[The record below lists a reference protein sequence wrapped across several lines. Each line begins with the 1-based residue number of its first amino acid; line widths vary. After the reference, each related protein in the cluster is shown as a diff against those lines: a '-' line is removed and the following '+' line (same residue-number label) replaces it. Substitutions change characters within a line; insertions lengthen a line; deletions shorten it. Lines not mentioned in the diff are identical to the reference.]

1 MERGSIV
8 YETYLKILRRELV
21 CAMGCTEPIALA
33 FCAASAR
40 AALGAVPD
48 RIVVEASGNII
59 KNVKSVVV
67 PNTGGR
73 RGMAAAAAVGA
84 LGGDENA
91 GLEVISRISAFMVSN
106 PAISQA
112 FLLRCPDTISYRPSS
127 FCLSMIGVIRPRS
140 LMLSTMYGNH
150 LIIKL
155 HKRGKR

>member
-33 FCAASAR
+33 FCAATAR
-40 AALGAVPD
+40 AALGSVPD

-73 RGMAAAAAVGA
+73 RGMAAAAAVGV
-84 LGGDENA
+84 L
-91 GLEVISRISAFMVSN
+91 
-106 PAISQA
+106 
-112 FLLRCPDTISYRPSS
+112 
-127 FCLSMIGVIRPRS
+127 
-140 LMLSTMYGNH
+140 
-150 LIIKL
+150 
-155 HKRGKR
+155 

>member
-59 KNVKSVVV
+59 KNV
-67 PNTGGR
+67 PEHRRQTGNGGR
-73 RGMAAAAAVGA
+73 RGC
-84 LGGDENA
+84 
-91 GLEVISRISAFMVSN
+91 RSA
-106 PAISQA
+106 
-112 FLLRCPDTISYRPSS
+112 R
-127 FCLSMIGVIRPRS
+127 
-140 LMLSTMYGNH
+140 
-150 LIIKL
+150 
-155 HKRGKR
+155 RG